1 MSIETI
7 NYLLALATVIG
18 QVGIVIACAVY
29 VVAPKQRGQLLS
41 ILREYGIAFA
51 LVVATASTLLSRFY
65 SNVMGYE
72 PCTLC
77 WWQRIFIYP
86 QVVLLG
92 LALWKR
98 EKVIIDY
105 ALALLGIGLIIS
117 LYQVYLQF
125 GGAPVGACGVGSV
138 SCTKAYVMEFGY
150 VTIPVMALTGYALM
164 IGALVGVKLST
175 KK

>member
-1 MSIETI
+1 MSIEMF
-7 NYLLALATVIG
+7 NYLLALGTVIG
-18 QVGIVIACAVY
+18 QIVLTVGLVVCIAL
-29 VVAPKQRGQLLS
+29 PKQRARLLGVM
-41 ILREYGIAFA
+41 RQYGIAIA
-51 LVVATASTLLSRFY
+51 LMVAIASTLLSLFY

-150 VTIPVMALTGYALM
+150 VSIPVMALTGYALM